1 MMFSELNIKEDEFD
15 IFVTFNA
22 SEKIEFLSDA
32 FEYGTE
38 IAMLNQVCDTSEEE
52 PPIEVITSSQDFM
65 HKNSRICVTTLK
77 GELQLN
83 SDSLGSIR
91 SFIKKLISDG
101 LVITAINKKKS
112 DMDMYHYF
120 RAFKVHGHVAPISLN

>member
-1 MMFSELNIKEDEFD
+1 MFSELNIKEDEFD

-32 FEYGTE
+32 LEYGTE

>member
-32 FEYGTE
+32 LEYGTE